1 MKSRLLPNL
10 AIVAVAALLGLSV
23 AKVSSEDPLVFS
35 LGAAV
40 VAAVAVVLAS
50 LFRQPSAAFE
60 QSIPP
65 RKLLGL
71 RIGVTGFLVALFGW
85 LLGVFWSASVG
96 YAVVVVGIVFV
107 FVGFPI
113 HIYNMFRT

>member
-1 MKSRLLPNL
+1 MKSRLLPSL

-35 LGAAV
+35 LGAA
-40 VAAVAVVLAS
+40 AVAVVAIVLAT
-50 LFRQPSAAFE
+50 LFRQPSAALE

-85 LLGVFWSASVG
+85 FLSVFWSASVG
-96 YAVVVVGIVFV
+96 FAVAAVGIVV
-107 FVGFPI
+107 ALIGFPI